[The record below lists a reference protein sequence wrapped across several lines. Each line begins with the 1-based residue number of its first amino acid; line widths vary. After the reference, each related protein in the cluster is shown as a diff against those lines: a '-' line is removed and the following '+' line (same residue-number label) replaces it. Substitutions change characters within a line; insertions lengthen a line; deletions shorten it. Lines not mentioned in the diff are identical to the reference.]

1 MFLAWLDEM
10 SDPRDADRIVY
21 SNRHLVLLG
30 LLMFLLQCGSRGQL
44 EGDIHTAAFLR
55 NLLALS
61 GTDEDMVATSHA
73 MNYLMEKMDPDKG
86 MSLLPWRMANQLIR
100 SRILDDRRN
109 SANEFMVAV
118 DGVHLHTM
126 EGTLPKAVY
135 KQVNGVT
142 HSVFAALEA
151 KLVTQDGMGF
161 SVCTQFVENEEAYVK
176 QDCELKAFYRLAE
189 TLKGRFPRLPLCLLL
204 DGLYPNKNVLDIC
217 AANQWSYFI
226 TLKDGVIPTLHA
238 AAARQLAKRPG
249 QSLDDSPGPGVY
261 RHVSWA
267 TSLGHEG
274 RPVNVLVCE
283 ETTLTKGGFV
293 KKRFVWL
300 TNARPNREDAV
311 QLVEEARCRWVIE
324 ETFNVQKNNEEYGLE
339 HVYGRVGYAMKNY
352 YYLLQ
357 VAHTLHQLMGRGD
370 LFPKLQR
377 KGIVRKFGERSE
389 EAKALLAAVAK
400 TTLEHFKTMKNF
412 ARRLA
417 ESFRTEPFSELATDP
432 AALGAIQ
439 IRFNSC

>member
-1 MFLAWLDEM
+1 VFLAWLDEM
-10 SDPRDADRIVY
+10 SDPRRPDRIVY
-21 SNRHLVLLG
+21 SKRHLVLLG

-44 EGDIHTAAFLR
+44 EGDIRTAAFLG

-61 GTDEDMVATSHA
+61 GTDECMVATSHA
-73 MNYLMEKMDPDKG
+73 MNYLMEGMDADKG
-86 MSLLPWRMANQLIR
+86 MSLLPWRIANQLIR
-100 SRILDDRRN
+100 SRVLDDRRN

-161 SVCTQFVENEEAYVK
+161 SVCAQFIENEEAYVK

-217 AANQWSYFI
+217 AANQWSFYI
-226 TLKDGVIPTLHA
+226 TLKDGGIPKLHA
-238 AAARQLAKRPG
+238 AAARQLAKHPE
-249 QSLDDSPGPGVY
+249 QALDDSPEPGVY

-267 TSLGHEG
+267 TNLDHEG

-283 ETTLTKGGFV
+283 EATLTKGGFV

-300 TNARPNREDAV
+300 TNAKPNRKDAV
-311 QLVEEARCRWVIE
+311 QLVEEARCRWVTE
-324 ETFNVQKNNEEYGLE
+324 ETFNVQKNNEE
-339 HVYGRVGYAMKNY
+339 
-352 YYLLQ
+352 
-357 VAHTLHQLMGRGD
+357 
-370 LFPKLQR
+370 
-377 KGIVRKFGERSE
+377 
-389 EAKALLAAVAK
+389 
-400 TTLEHFKTMKNF
+400 
-412 ARRLA
+412 
-417 ESFRTEPFSELATDP
+417 
-432 AALGAIQ
+432 
-439 IRFNSC
+439 